1 MSEIRGSSSY
11 MKNSRCASC
20 AQDGSDNDITFPM
33 SAKQGRHLS
42 LSMDRFRRPAG
53 GGGLPPQQ
61 NSYSRVPVG
70 GRSEKPPGYN
80 GTPPPPP
87 PSHGGRPQAVGGLQ
101 MKVVSP
107 PDNSFVFGNFL
118 AVPEGTFAEGSNVI
132 INGEYVFTCRAV
144 RGFPGDSIGAGLPMR
159 EWARWSKNEVVSV
172 APYDIFSG
180 ANGKV
185 YLGSLDV
192 EIDFQNK
199 NKAVPQPFEQDKL
212 TQRFIAEFKDQVFA
226 PGQRLAMEYIGY
238 TFMVK
243 VLSTQVVDL
252 GSFSTE
258 EKDHQNLMSKDVRG
272 ILVDHTDINFY
283 KPNGGVINLKAADNK
298 PRVNAI
304 LQPNFKFEDMGIGG
318 LDEEFNTIFR
328 RAFASRIY
336 PPRDV
341 EKLGI
346 SHVKGLLLFGPPGTG
361 KTLIARQIGK
371 MLNAVEPKIVNG
383 PEMLNKYVGG
393 SEENIRKLFKEAE
406 QEYKEKGEESSL
418 HIIIFDELDAVFKQR
433 GSRGDGTGV
442 GDNVVNQLLAKMDGV
457 DQLNNILVIGMTNRR
472 DLIDVALLR
481 PGRFE
486 VQLEISLPDEKG
498 RQQIFKIQTSK
509 MRDEKKLGEDVR
521 IEELAAMSKNYSGAE
536 IEGVVKSAASFALN
550 RNIQLDP
557 KKGVVFNKGEVLVGR
572 QDFLNAL
579 SETKPAFG
587 VSEEELENMIRGGI
601 IKYANH
607 IDDILDRGQQLIEQ
621 VKQSDQFPIISVLVH
636 GPPGSGKTAL
646 ASTLALGSDFP
657 FIRMISPGDM
667 IGMSEANRIQ
677 HISQMFQDSYKS
689 PLNVLVLDSIEDIL
703 DWVNIGPRFSN
714 PVLQTLK
721 VFLTKM
727 PPKERRLIVLCTSCH
742 RHILESLDLLKCF
755 NQEIY
760 VPNVSSLQDLLH
772 VFENVDFLSSS
783 EERQQ
788 VIQRIESETGSS
800 VLGIGIKK
808 VLFNIEA
815 SRSTKAYTADVFV
828 DMTVNDIRSKPG
840 RSAAIDS
847 SF

>member
-1 MSEIRGSSSY
+1 
-11 MKNSRCASC
+11 
-20 AQDGSDNDITFPM
+20 
-33 SAKQGRHLS
+33 
-42 LSMDRFRRPAG
+42 MDRFRRPAPGSG
-53 GGGLPPQQ
+53 GDGGAPPPSAQSQ
-61 NSYSRVPVG
+61 GYGRVPVG
-70 GRSEKPPGYN
+70 GRGGEKPMPPTPN
-80 GTPPPPP
+80 FSRQQPPPPQQQQP
-87 PSHGGRPQAVGGLQ
+87 AGVQ

-107 PDNSFVFGNFL
+107 PDNSFVLGNVL
-118 AVPEGTFAEGSNVI
+118 AVPEGTFRDGTYVI
-132 INGEYVFTCRAV
+132 VNGEYIFTCKSI
-144 RGFPGDSIGAGLPMR
+144 RGFPSDSIGAGLPMR

-172 APYDIFSG
+172 ASYDIFAG
-180 ANGKV
+180 GNGKV
-185 YLGSLDV
+185 YLGTLDV

-212 TQRFIAEFKDQVFA
+212 TQRFIGEFKNQVFS
-226 PGQRLAMEYIGY
+226 PGQKLAMEYIGY
-238 TFMVK
+238 TFIIK
-243 VLSTQVVDL
+243 VQSTQVVDL
-252 GSFSTE
+252 SSFTTE
-258 EKDHQNLMSKDVRG
+258 EKDNQGLMSKDIPG

-283 KPNGGVINLKAADNK
+283 KPNGGVMKLKAADNK

-304 LQPNFKFEDMGIGG
+304 LQPNFRFEDMGIGG

-393 SEENIRKLFKEAE
+393 SEENVRNLFKEAE

-472 DLIDVALLR
+472 DLIDSALLR

-498 RQQIFKIQTSK
+498 RRQIFKIQTAK
-509 MRDEKKLGEDVR
+509 MRNEKKLADDVQ
-521 IEELAAMSKNYSGAE
+521 IDEFAGMSKNYSGAE

-550 RNIQLDP
+550 RNIRLDTE
-557 KKGVVFNKGEVLVGR
+557 KGVVFDKGEVMVGR
-572 QDFLNAL
+572 QDFINAL
-579 SETKPAFG
+579 AETKPAFG
-587 VSEEELENMIRGGI
+587 VSEDELENTIRGGI

-607 IDDILDRGQQLIEQ
+607 IDDIIDRGQQLIEQ

-646 ASTLALGSDFP
+646 ASTIALASDFP

-689 PLNVLVLDSIEDIL
+689 PLNVLVLDSIEDVL

-721 VFLTKM
+721 VFLMKM
-727 PPKERRLIVLCTSCH
+727 PPKERRLIVLCTSSQ
-742 RHILESLDLLKCF
+742 RHVLESLDLLKCF

-760 VPNVSSLQDLLH
+760 VPNVSSLQDLMH
-772 VFENVDFLSSS
+772 VFEDVNFL
-783 EERQQ
+783 EGQQERHEA
-788 VIQRIESETGSS
+788 IHRIESESGSS

-815 SRSTKAYTADVFV
+815 SKTAKGNPADVFV
-828 DMTVNDIRSKPG
+828 DMTVADIRNKPG
-840 RSAAIDS
+840 RGGDNTYN
-847 SF
+847 F

>member
-1 MSEIRGSSSY
+1 
-11 MKNSRCASC
+11 
-20 AQDGSDNDITFPM
+20 
-33 SAKQGRHLS
+33 
-42 LSMDRFRRPAG
+42 
-53 GGGLPPQQ
+53 
-61 NSYSRVPVG
+61 
-70 GRSEKPPGYN
+70 
-80 GTPPPPP
+80 
-87 PSHGGRPQAVGGLQ
+87 

-118 AVPEGTFAEGSNVI
+118 AVGEGTFANGSYVI
-132 INGEYVFTCRAV
+132 VNGEYVFTCRTV
-144 RGFPGDSIGAGLPMR
+144 QGFPRDSIGAGLPMR
-159 EWARWSKNEVVSV
+159 EWARWSKNEVVNV
-172 APYDIFSG
+172 APYDVFSG

-212 TQRFIAEFKDQVFA
+212 TQRFIAEFKNQVFA

-393 SEENIRKLFKEAE
+393 SEENIRKLFKDAE

-498 RQQIFKIQTSK
+498 RQQIFKIQTAK
-509 MRDEKKLGEDVR
+509 MRNEKKLGEDVK
-521 IEELAAMSKNYSGAE
+521 IDELAAMSKNYSGAE

-557 KKGVVFNKGEVLVGR
+557 QKGVVFNKGEVMVGR

-587 VSEEELENMIRGGI
+587 VSEDELENMIRGGI
-601 IKYANH
+601 IKFANH

-727 PPKERRLIVLCTSCH
+727 PPKERRLIVLCTSCQ

-760 VPNVSSLQDLLH
+760 VPNVSSLQDLIH
-772 VFENVDFLSSS
+772 VFENVDFLSNT

-788 VIQRIESETGSS
+788 VTKRIESETGSS

-815 SRSTKAYTADVFV
+815 SRSAKGHTADVFV

-847 SF
+847 GF